1 MTSSDMESVP
11 SEPDQE
17 SDEDDLADLE
27 VFAPLEEPEDPSV
40 ALLEPPPVEP
50 PLRSVELPLRSVEPP
65 LRSVEL
71 PLPSVEPPLRSDELF
86 SPLDF
91 SAESLPDVFFSEEAA
106 SLSEEAAFL

>member
-1 MTSSDMESVP
+1 MESVP
-11 SEPDQE
+11 FEPCQE
-17 SDEDDLADLE
+17 SDEDDLADLD
-27 VFAPLEEPEDPSV
+27 VFAPPEDPEDPSV
-40 ALLEPPPVEP
+40 ALLEAP
-50 PLRSVELPLRSVEPP
+50 PLEPLLPAVEPP

-71 PLPSVEPPLRSDELF
+71 PLPSEEPPLRSEEPPLRSDELF